1 VRSSLRHHF
10 LPDDQKRRASSHTL
24 GLDALHPK
32 QGHLVEPA
40 HLNVIRDNLG
50 NFFVEVAQ
58 GADRITLTPPLWSTI
73 EATEALRR
81 IASATGL
88 LVGRTP

>member
-1 VRSSLRHHF
+1 MPCTH
-10 LPDDQKRRASSHTL
+10 Q
-24 GLDALHPK
+24 

-40 HLNVIRDNLG
+40 HLNVIRDSFG

-58 GADRITLTPPLWSTI
+58 GADRITLTPPLWSTT
-73 EATEALRR
+73 EAGEALRR

-88 LVGRTP
+88 LIGRTP